1 VSATLKSLKVLV
13 MAADDVP
20 EWQRAELLR
29 VIHSTSEQDV
39 RFIRKAEAA
48 ELLGISRR
56 QLDRWCARF
65 PELGRARR
73 RSGWRT
79 VVFRREAVEAL
90 AQRLDRAPAAV
101 SRFGV
106 APAALPAV

>member
-1 VSATLKSLKVLV
+1 LKSVRVLV
-13 MAADDVP
+13 MAADDIP
-20 EWQRAELLR
+20 EWKRAELLR
-29 VIHSTSEQDV
+29 VVASTTAQDV
-39 RFIRKAEAA
+39 RFMAKKDAA
-48 ELLGISRR
+48 DLLGVSRR
-56 QLDRWCARF
+56 QLDRYCDRF

-73 RSGWRT
+73 RNGWRS
-79 VVFRREAVEAL
+79 VVFRRAVVEDL